1 MDINIQGHEMKI
13 SEDMSEFVE
22 EKVGKLGRYLP
33 NIDSVRVDLSRKP
46 TKRGA
51 DLAIAQITL
60 RHSRG
65 AILRTEERLPIED
78 RNTIRLAVTGAVDK
92 MYKRIRRFKG
102 KKDPKRVR
110 ERFSMT
116 LEELET
122 AEEVPDA
129 TETVTNA
136 AAPESTYEEYEEVI
150 RHKTVEVTPMNEME
164 AAEQMELLGHD
175 FFLFYNSDTNG
186 VNVLYRRSSGGY
198 GVLIPEVT

>member
-1 MDINIQGHEMKI
+1 MDIKIQGHEMKI
-13 SEDMSEFVE
+13 SDDMNDFVE
-22 EKVGKLGRYLP
+22 QKVGKLERYLP
-33 NIDSVRVDLSRKP
+33 NIASVRVDLSRKP

-78 RNTIRLAVTGAVDK
+78 RATIRLALTGAVDK

-102 KKDPKRVR
+102 KKDPKRIR
-110 ERFSMT
+110 DRFSMT
-116 LEELET
+116 VEEIEQ
-122 AEEVPDA
+122 AEDVPDA
-129 TETVTNA
+129 TETVTADA
-136 AAPESTYEEYEEVI
+136 AADADYDMYEEVI
-150 RHKTVEVTPMNEME
+150 RYKTISVTPMNEQE

-175 FFLFYNSDTNG
+175 FFLFFNSETNG

-198 GVLIPEVT
+198 GVLVPEVT